1 METKK
6 INKIKNYNLKSR
18 DIVAIANIMP
28 GCSFFVIKKEKD
40 KDFINISL
48 SNLIVKL
55 KPFSRFLLS
64 VQESRKRKRIAR
76 AEKRKDFLS
85 KIFQFDLIKY
95 LLFKN
100 DEFLKIE
107 CRHCRNAI
115 VDYSIYHNSFA
126 NYDMNK
132 FIKCKMHAAIQSI
145 SDCLSNPDYNRH
157 LAIENGVYFTCRH
170 KIEFKIENGI
180 SFLIL
185 DDKWNFS
192 IFQIEYQAILKAIWN
207 H

>member
-6 INKIKNYNLKSR
+6 INKLKMYNLKSR

-28 GCSFFVIKKEKD
+28 GCSFVAIKKEKD

-76 AEKRKDFLS
+76 AEKRKDFLN

-100 DEFLKIE
+100 ENFLKIE

-115 VDYSIYHNSFA
+115 YSYSIYHNSFA

-145 SDCLSNPDYNRH
+145 VDCLSNPNYNRH
-157 LAIENGVYFTCRH
+157 LRLENGVYFTCRH
-170 KIEFKIENGI
+170 CIEFKVVNGI

-185 DDKWNFS
+185 DEKWIFNS
-192 IFQIEYQAILKAIWN
+192 IQIEYQTILKAIWN

>member
-6 INKIKNYNLKSR
+6 INKLKMYNLKSR

-28 GCSFFVIKKEKD
+28 GCSFVAIKKEKD

-76 AEKRKDFLS
+76 AEKRKDFLN

-95 LLFKN
+95 ILFKN
-100 DEFLKIE
+100 ENFLKIE

-115 VDYSIYHNSFA
+115 VDYSIYHTIYELPF
-126 NYDMNK
+126 
-132 FIKCKMHAAIQSI
+132 FVKCKMHSAI
-145 SDCLSNPDYNRH
+145 
-157 LAIENGVYFTCRH
+157 
-170 KIEFKIENGI
+170 
-180 SFLIL
+180 
-185 DDKWNFS
+185 
-192 IFQIEYQAILKAIWN
+192 
-207 H
+207 